1 MINEPI
7 IGRKSEQAELM
18 RCYNSTRA
26 EFVIIYGRRRVGKTF
41 LVNHTLGQHLS
52 FYYTG
57 SHSAPK
63 HRQLLR
69 FAEALHNY
77 GLPQKPVLKD
87 WYDAMDAL
95 QLLISQLPSSSRK
108 VIFLDEMPWMGGS
121 NSEFVSALEDFW
133 NTWAMLRSDICF
145 VGCGS
150 STSWMVDHL
159 IENQGGLHGRI
170 TSRVYLKPFTLG
182 ETEQFLRSKNC
193 EWDRYQVAQCYMCFG
208 GVPFYLNLLDTSLSL
223 AQNIDMLYLNPG
235 AVLHNEFSELYGA
248 LFGGNETYRE
258 VVKLL
263 SQHHMGCTRQEISR
277 SVKCQGGTLT
287 KVLSNLINSD
297 FIVAYNHYGNKKKG
311 MIYRLTDMF
320 TLFYFRFV
328 ENRSVLDSNVWQ
340 RMVNS
345 PKVNA
350 WQGLCFEIVALRHV
364 ENIKRALGLSA
375 IETKSST
382 WRSSGKEG
390 LQGTQIDLIIERA
403 DRIIHLCELKFSLEP
418 LSITAEYEKKLRNR
432 MALFRAETHTR
443 KSLVTTFVTTY
454 GVMQGKHS
462 GIVNSQVTLD
472 DLFYIEN

>member
-1 MINEPI
+1 
-7 IGRKSEQAELM
+7 
-18 RCYNSTRA
+18 
-26 EFVIIYGRRRVGKTF
+26 
-41 LVNHTLGQHLS
+41 
-52 FYYTG
+52 
-57 SHSAPK
+57 
-63 HRQLLR
+63 
-69 FAEALHNY
+69 
-77 GLPQKPVLKD
+77 
-87 WYDAMDAL
+87 
-95 QLLISQLPSSSRK
+95 
-108 VIFLDEMPWMGGS
+108 
-121 NSEFVSALEDFW
+121 
-133 NTWAMLRSDICF
+133 
-145 VGCGS
+145 
-150 STSWMVDHL
+150 
-159 IENQGGLHGRI
+159 
-170 TSRVYLKPFTLG
+170 
-182 ETEQFLRSKNC
+182 
-193 EWDRYQVAQCYMCFG
+193 
-208 GVPFYLNLLDTSLSL
+208 
-223 AQNIDMLYLNPG
+223 
-235 AVLHNEFSELYGA
+235 
-248 LFGGNETYRE
+248 
-258 VVKLL
+258 
-263 SQHHMGCTRQEISR
+263 
-277 SVKCQGGTLT
+277 
-287 KVLSNLINSD
+287 
-297 FIVAYNHYGNKKKG
+297 

-418 LSITAEYEKKLRNR
+418 LSITAEYENKLRNR